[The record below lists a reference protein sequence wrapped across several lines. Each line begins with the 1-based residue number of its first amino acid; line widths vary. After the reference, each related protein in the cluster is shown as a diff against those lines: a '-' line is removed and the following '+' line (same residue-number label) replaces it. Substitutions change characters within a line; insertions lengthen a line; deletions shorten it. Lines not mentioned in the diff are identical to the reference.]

1 MSEPE
6 QTAAATFRPSQ
17 SLAEMEADG
26 MPEAAAMRAEEEASH
41 LAAVEA
47 LAAVHPSP
55 RTSGPKSDSVEAWA
69 KRKRVE
75 PWLFKAAKAGARW
88 QCGEQYDPCLVTEAE
103 FDAAIAFAANPYDT
117 HNPKG

>member
-1 MSEPE
+1 
-6 QTAAATFRPSQ
+6 
-17 SLAEMEADG
+17 

-75 PWLFKAAKAGARW
+75 PWLFKAAKAA
-88 QCGEQYDPCLVTEAE
+88 
-103 FDAAIAFAANPYDT
+103 AANKPSRARAAKAETPAAAPAVAEPAVRAAAPAAPAPGRANLAGILAAWDGPEGGT
-117 HNPKG
+117 DD